1 MPDTE
6 PLNRAQRRRQGQH
19 KNAGRGR
26 ARRQALK
33 ALNAEFRFV

>member
-1 MPDTE
+1 METE
-6 PLNRAQRRRQGQH
+6 YLNRAKRRRQGRH

-33 ALNAEFRFV
+33 ALNAEFRFG